1 MEESVYRVSVMDE
14 IKKLAK
20 KVDMIQR
27 DLDFLKLSLSKEF
40 QTKKV
45 VSLKGALRGIEIGD
59 EDVEEAKKSLFKSG
73 A

>member
-1 MEESVYRVSVMDE
+1 MEE

-27 DLDFLKLSLSKEF
+27 DLDFLKLSLTKGF

-45 VSLKGALRGIEIGD
+45 VSLKGILKGIEVED